1 MSATVIWRP
10 EPLTARLIAAA
21 RPAAQEVARAAQLK
35 AAAASK
41 RVAASIRVT
50 GTTTDFAIAATD
62 PRAPLFEKGV
72 RPHEIQPRGK
82 VLRLADGRFVTGPVR
97 HPGMQ
102 AKPFLRP
109 SLALWPTAYRRT
121 ASVAFRGF

>member
-1 MSATVIWRP
+1 MTATVIWRP

-21 RPAAQEVARAAQLK
+21 RPAAQEVGRAAQIK
-35 AAAASK
+35 AASASK

-50 GTTTDFAIAATD
+50 GTTTDFAIAATN
-62 PRAPLFEKGV
+62 PLAPLIEKGA
-72 RPHEIQPRGK
+72 RPHEIEPRNK

-97 HPGMQ
+97 HPGIQ
-102 AKPFLRP
+102 ARPFLRP
-109 SLALWPTAYRRT
+109 SLVLWPTAYRRT